1 MVLASDVKAGDA
13 LSIDGKIWKVIE
25 AVRHAG
31 SGQMHGFIELKLHDV
46 RFGHFTDRR
55 FKQGER
61 LDQVESSKKQMEYLY
76 ADDDSCWFMDPAS
89 FEQIPVPRS
98 AVGGALPFIKEG
110 TMVAVELYG
119 GEPLS
124 VVFPRIVEIAVAS
137 TGPGIRGA
145 HDANTMKP
153 ATLENGVEILVPQF
167 VESGDL
173 VRVDTEK
180 TRYIDRVTSKRG

>member
-1 MVLASDVKAGDA
+1 MLLASEVKEGTA
-13 LSIDGKIWKVIE
+13 LSLDGKTYKVLE
-25 AVRHAG
+25 AVRHTG
-31 SGQMHGFIELKLHDV
+31 SGQMHGFIELKLLDV
-46 RFGHFTDRR
+46 RFGHVAERR
-55 FKQGER
+55 FKHAER
-61 LDQVESSKKQMEYLY
+61 LEQVESAKKQMEYLY
-76 ADDDSCWFMDPAS
+76 ADDDSCWFMDPVS

-98 AVGGALPFIKEG
+98 AVGGVLPFMKEG

-124 VVFPRIVEIAVAS
+124 VVFPKVVEVTVAS
-137 TGPGIRGA
+137 TGPGIRSS

-180 TRYIDRVTSKRG
+180 TRYVDRVTVKHI